1 MPDIKGMLPVGV
13 IVITAIVALFVLAVV
28 LLLYLSAR
36 YKFLSAAVAGSGDK
50 SGGFLRYV
58 KEDFSQA
65 YKKYGQEVNTPAL
78 VANAVSVKLPGLLLI
93 ERFINNAVSLFVTL
107 GLFGTFLGLSL
118 SVSSLTELI
127 GYSNTD
133 QWLSVLDSVGTGLMS
148 ALSGMGVAFYTSLA
162 GVACSIIL
170 TLLRSVFSP
179 QAQREKL
186 ETQVELW
193 LDHDLAPTL
202 PTERAKD
209 DVQLV
214 HQMIRALDSAAASMD
229 RTLKQ
234 STDEMKLT
242 LSAAK
247 EPLAEFSRTVEG
259 FNEGVRDFSEVD
271 PQALGA
277 KAAREAAEALHGSP
291 VPAGSYRIIL
301 RWDAMQALMETFC
314 GIFSAENAQQ
324 GMSLLNGREGE
335 AIAAPCVTLMDDPLL
350 PGGFSSYPFDD
361 EGVACRTKAVVEAGV
376 LKTLLH
382 NRKTA
387 KKQGIAST
395 GNAARMGLSAPV
407 TVAPSNLFFQPGTQS
422 LAEMEAQMGD
432 GLVITDLSGL
442 HAGAN
447 TTSGDFSLLSKGYLL
462 EGGKRVRPV
471 EQITVAGNFYQ
482 LLKNIRALG
491 NDLTFPASGVGA
503 PSVDVGT
510 LAVSGK

>member
-193 LDHDLAPTL
+193 LDHELAPTL

-214 HQMIRALDSAAASMD
+214 HQMIRSLDSGRSSSSRKSSICSLLGSGAGFGAASG
-229 RTLKQ
+229 T
-234 STDEMKLT
+234 
-242 LSAAK
+242 A
-247 EPLAEFSRTVEG
+247 
-259 FNEGVRDFSEVD
+259 
-271 PQALGA
+271 
-277 KAAREAAEALHGSP
+277 
-291 VPAGSYRIIL
+291 
-301 RWDAMQALMETFC
+301 C
-314 GIFSAENAQQ
+314 GIVS
-324 GMSLLNGREGE
+324 E
-335 AIAAPCVTLMDDPLL
+335 AIC
-350 PGGFSSYPFDD
+350 GICSGF
-361 EGVACRTKAVVEAGV
+361 
-376 LKTLLH
+376 
-382 NRKTA
+382 
-387 KKQGIAST
+387 
-395 GNAARMGLSAPV
+395 
-407 TVAPSNLFFQPGTQS
+407 
-422 LAEMEAQMGD
+422 
-432 GLVITDLSGL
+432 
-442 HAGAN
+442 
-447 TTSGDFSLLSKGYLL
+447 SGDFTGLSYGMFPSSVSLLCT
-462 EGGKRVRPV
+462 GKCCD
-471 EQITVAGNFYQ
+471 VA
-482 LLKNIRALG
+482 
-491 NDLTFPASGVGA
+491 DCSC
-503 PSVDVGT
+503 
-510 LAVSGK
+510 